1 MLDERDYCAIN
12 VNHDVELFGGRIKPK
27 QKMSYP
33 KLNCLDPCV
42 VAYNK
47 HTYRLR

>member
-12 VNHDVELFGGRIKPK
+12 VNRDVELFKPK

-33 KLNCLDPCV
+33 KLNCFLIH
-42 VAYNK
+42 ASSLITNT
-47 HTYRLR
+47 HTD